1 MTHTVLKT
9 AALLAALAALP
20 VLAQYKPG
28 PGEEPTP
35 AAGLSA
41 KDIQEIHSSL
51 TMTPPLKATQNAL
64 ADHMISDLAINREK
78 ALANDDLFT
87 HVIKNPGSITDQ
99 ERSGRCWLFAGLN
112 ILRPQ
117 VMNKFN
123 MKDFTLSQAY
133 EDFWDKVERANRALE
148 LAVALSKEPLDSRK
162 NMHLL
167 KSPMDDG
174 GDWNYVLGLVDKY
187 GVVPQEVMPDTFSA
201 SHTDQMNKLLNT
213 EVRKGVLALREAVRK
228 GEPASKLQQ
237 IKMGTLTHVYKILV
251 LCMGEPPQTFRWR
264 YTGKDGKVSPFKT
277 YTPRSFYNEF
287 VGSDLHNYECFV
299 NYPGKP
305 MHERLQWAWDRDM
318 ADHPDLS
325 AVNITSEEMSDM
337 AKASVLADQ
346 VVWFAADAGAQGN
359 RKAGLWAEDAED
371 YDDLFGL
378 NFTMDKKDALETLDG
393 APDHA
398 MVFVGVDIQNDKP
411 DKWKVENS
419 WGKKAG
425 KEGFFTIDQGW
436 FQKHVYEI
444 IVDKRFVPAAIQ
456 KIVGQKPYILPPW
469 DPFGA

>member
-41 KDIQEIHSSL
+41 KDIQQIQSSL
-51 TMTPPLKATQNAL
+51 TMTPSLQAAQNAL
-64 ADHMISDLAINREK
+64 ADHAISDLVIDHKKAIAK
-78 ALANDDLFT
+78 DDLFT
-87 HVIKNPGSITDQ
+87 HVIKNPGSITNQ

-112 ILRPQ
+112 ILRPE

-133 EDFWDKVERANRALE
+133 EDFWDKVERANRALD
-148 LAVALSKEPLDSRK
+148 LAVALSNEPLDSRK

-174 GDWNYVLGLVDKY
+174 GDWNYVLALIDKY
-187 GVVPQEVMPDTFSA
+187 GVVPQNVMPDTYSA
-201 SHTDQMNKLLNT
+201 SHTGQMNKLLGT
-213 EVRKGVLALREAVRK
+213 EVRKGVLALRA
-228 GEPASKLQQ
+228 ASREGASAEKMQQ
-237 IKMGTLTHVYKILV
+237 IKMKTLDHVYKILV
-251 LCMGEPPQTFRWR
+251 LCMGEPPQSFQWR
-264 YTGKDGKVSPFKT
+264 YTGKDGKVSPLRT
-277 YTPRSFYNEF
+277 YTPQSFYKEF
-287 VGSDLHNYECFV
+287 VGNDLHNYERFV

-305 MHERLQWAWDRDM
+305 MHQRLQWAWDRDM
-318 ADHPDLS
+318 ADQPDLT
-325 AVNITSEEMSDM
+325 AVNVTSEELTEM

-346 VVWFAADAGAQGN
+346 PVWFASDAGAQGD
-359 RKAGLWAEDAED
+359 RKAGLWAEGVED
-371 YDDLFGL
+371 YDALFGL
-378 NFTMDKKDALETLDG
+378 SLSMDKKDYLETGAG

-398 MVFVGVDIQNDKP
+398 MVFVGVDIQNGVP

-425 KEGFFTIDQGW
+425 DEGFFTIDKGW
-436 FQKHVYEI
+436 FDRNVYEI
-444 IVDKRFVPAAIQ
+444 IVNKRFVPPELQ
-456 KIVGQKPYILPPW
+456 KLTDQKPYILPPW